1 MERDVLSR
9 WRGRS
14 LAAGWSLAD
23 DWWTPE
29 VDVVAKA
36 VCGGCDLAQACWALG
51 SARAGAGGVRAG
63 PGRAQDAGPG
73 PVTPRGP
80 DPGRP

>member
-51 SARAGAGGVRAG
+51 SARAGAGAYGQALAVLR
-63 PGRAQDAGPG
+63 
-73 PVTPRGP
+73 TLGP
-80 DPGRP
+80 DP